1 MLLGTYLIVLAI
13 LLVKVTGSYMMSHV
27 PRGVLEASIISV
39 VLDDL
44 VLCDLVSRL
53 VFVVTISKS
62 ENVFHLL
69 TTERCLAVV
78 CGDRRPHVLENHHV
92 LSRHFSLI
100 F

>member
-1 MLLGTYLIVLAI
+1 MLLRTYLIVLAI
-13 LLVKVTGSYMMSHV
+13 LLVEVTGSYMMPHV
-27 PRGVLEASIISV
+27 PGRVLEASIVSV

-44 VLCDLVSRL
+44 VLRDLITRL
-53 VFVVTISKS
+53 VFVVTIRKS
-62 ENVFHLL
+62 ENVFHFL
-69 TTERCLAVV
+69 TTEGCLAVV